1 MPPLTEPKVVG
12 GVLLAAGAS
21 SRMGTNKMLLVYD
34 GDTLVRRATER
45 AYNAGVRPIIVVVGH
60 EAERVRAA
68 LEGVPCEFAMNPDF
82 TGPTS
87 SSLHRG
93 LEALPDDTDAVVV
106 MLADMVHVTVPMIG
120 AVIREARA
128 TEAPII
134 ASRYGDVLA
143 PPLLFRRELFGEL
156 LAWHGEGCG
165 KQVVLRHKAEA
176 QFLDWPA
183 SALRDVDTPEDYQA
197 LGR

>member
-1 MPPLTEPKVVG
+1 MPSLTEPKVVG